1 MENEKYYAEKFQID
15 PALFYDAVVK
25 STDDYLYI
33 VDMATDVALVTEN
46 MYRDFEL
53 PGRLV
58 PGLVPLWGDLI
69 HEKDQPPFY
78 ESIQVMLDGE
88 TDEHNVEYQV
98 RNRKDEYV
106 WVGCRGRLQRAEDG
120 TPIMFAGVV
129 TNLNTRGKID
139 SVTGLFTQQECDRA
153 IVRLLMDGELPSG
166 ILLLGLDDF
175 TRVNNLQSHSFGDAV
190 LRQFAQDVQRMLP
203 PCASIYRFDGDR
215 FMIIYRGATQTDLHS
230 QFAKIQQ
237 YCSQSH
243 TVDGVKY
250 HCSASG
256 GSTIMG
262 LDSDDCTTLIKY
274 ASTALELSKN
284 SGKNIL
290 TEYTP
295 SSILPKLK
303 NLKMAELLQTSVF
316 SDMEGF
322 RLVFQ
327 PVTDSQSLKVCGAE
341 ALLRWQCADL
351 GEVSPVEFI
360 PILES
365 TGLIVP
371 VGKWVFE
378 RAVDI
383 CKRWVALQPNF
394 AMNINV
400 SYLQLLDET
409 FVPFVTSTLKKV
421 GLDAHHIVLELT
433 ESNFVTDQA
442 TLTDSF
448 RALRSQNIRLA
459 MDDFGTGYSSLGMLY
474 QSPADIVKIDR
485 SFITRIS
492 DDDREFNRSFIG
504 AVIELCH
511 SVGITVCAEGV
522 EQMPELSTVCD
533 LKADRIQGFYFSRP
547 IPPEEFEAKFL
558 RGDAENKPDQ

>member
-1 MENEKYYAEKFQID
+1 MENEKYYAEKFSID
-15 PALFYDAVVK
+15 SALFYDAIVK

-33 VDMATDVALVTEN
+33 VDMATDIALVTEN

-53 PGRLV
+53 PGRIV
-58 PGLVPLWGDLI
+58 EGLVPVWGDLI
-69 HEKDQPPFY
+69 HEKDQPPYY
-78 ESIQVMLDGE
+78 ESIQIMLDGE

-98 RNRKDEYV
+98 RNRKNEYV
-106 WVGCRGRLQRAEDG
+106 WVGCRGRLQRAADG

-139 SVTGLFTQQECDRA
+139 PITGLFTQQECDRA
-153 IVRLLMDGELPSG
+153 VVRLLMDGELPSG

-203 PCASIYRFDGDR
+203 SHASIYRFDGDR
-215 FMIIYRGATQTDLHS
+215 FMVIYRGATQSGLHEL
-230 QFAKIQQ
+230 FTKIQE
-237 YCSQSH
+237 YCSKNH
-243 TVDGVKY
+243 TLDGVKY
-250 HCSASG
+250 RCSASG
-256 GSTIMG
+256 GSAIIG
-262 LDSDDCTTLIKY
+262 QDSDDYPTLIKY
-274 ASTALELSKN
+274 ASTALEISKN

-290 TEYTP
+290 TVFTP
-295 SSILPKLK
+295 DSILPKLK
-303 NLKMAELLQTSVF
+303 NLEMAELLQNSVF

-322 RLVFQ
+322 SLVFQ
-327 PVTDSQSLKVCGAE
+327 PVTDSKTLKVCGAE
-341 ALLRWQCADL
+341 ALLRWQCNAL
-351 GEVSPVEFI
+351 GAVSPVEFI

-371 VGKWVFE
+371 VGKWVFSRSVE
-378 RAVDI
+378 I
-383 CKRWVALQPNF
+383 CKKWVSLYPNF
-394 AMNINV
+394 TLNINV

-409 FVPFVTSTLKKV
+409 FLPFVSSTLKNAE
-421 GLDAHHIVLELT
+421 LDAHHIVLELT
-433 ESNFVTDQA
+433 ESNFVTDQE

-448 RALRSQNIRLA
+448 HALRSQNIRLA

-474 QSPADIVKIDR
+474 QSPADMVKIDR

-492 DDDREFNRSFIG
+492 DEDREFNRSFIG

-522 EQMPELSTVCD
+522 EEMPELSTVRD
-533 LKADRIQGFYFSRP
+533 LNADRVQGFYFSQP
-547 IPPEEFEAKFL
+547 IDPDEFEKRFL
-558 RGDAENKPDQ
+558 LDNSDSITK